1 MGDEAKEGRPWLKA
15 LVVLLAVAFV
25 WLNPVLRAVVIFILP
40 LGSGPDDIVGVVLII
55 AIVVLA
61 ATYAVSQV
69 RKRRKEE
76 SQEIEGEES
85 ADE

>member
-1 MGDEAKEGRPWLKA
+1 MGDKAKEGSPWLKA

-25 WLNPVLRAVVIFILP
+25 WLNPALRAVVIWILP
-40 LGSGPDDIVGVVLII
+40 LGSGSDDIAGVVLII
-55 AIVVLA
+55 AIVALA
-61 ATYAVSQV
+61 ATYVVSQA